1 MANPDR
7 RRAQLADVRSFV
19 GELYGEDLHAKRVES
34 LAGAT
39 LGVMQSASLA
49 VAMIGQ
55 ALAQARGLVTKHA
68 IKQVDRMLS
77 NNGIDVWDSFARWVP
92 RQIGERR
99 LLVAGFQTDR
109 IRLQGPGIADFGCY
123 RLS

>member
-1 MANPDR
+1 
-7 RRAQLADVRSFV
+7 VRSFV
-19 GELYGEDLHAKRVES
+19 GGVFGADLHAKRIES
-34 LAGAT
+34 LADAT
-39 LGVMQSASLA
+39 LGVMHSASLA

-92 RQIGERR
+92 HQIGERKDI
-99 LLVAGFQTDR
+99 LVATDWTDYDHD
-109 IRLQGPGIADFGCY
+109 G
-123 RLS
+123 

>member
-1 MANPDR
+1 MAVSDR
-7 RRAQLADVRSFV
+7 RRGQFADARSFV
-19 GELYGEDLHAKRVES
+19 GRVFGADLHAKRIDS

-49 VAMIGQ
+49 VALIGQ

-77 NNGIDVWDSFARWVP
+77 NNGIEVWDSFARWAP
-92 RQIGERR
+92 HQIGERR
-99 LLVAGFQTDR
+99 DILVAMDWTV
-109 IRLQGPGIADFGCY
+109 
-123 RLS
+123 